1 MSVFIPITKKS
12 HAKQCSN
19 YRTAVL
25 VSHASKV
32 MLKILQGRL
41 HKDMNEELPDLRAG
55 FRKGRGTRD
64 QNCQHP
70 PFDHRKNKGILQNF
84 CFIDYA
90 KAFDCVDPNKQWK
103 ILKETRIP
111 DYLTCLLRNL
121 YARHKATVKNG
132 HGTMD
137 WLKTGKGVCQGF
149 ILSPC
154 LFNFYAEYS
163 LQDAGLDQSKLKSR
177 LLEEISTASDMQMTP
192 LCHSNGRKRRE
203 TKEPLAGDERGE
215 WKSWFKSW
223 RSKN

>member
-90 KAFDCVDPNKQWK
+90 KAFVWITTNCGKF
-103 ILKETRIP
+103 LKRDGNTRP
-111 DYLTCLLRNL
+111 TY
-121 YARHKATVKNG
+121 
-132 HGTMD
+132 
-137 WLKTGKGVCQGF
+137 
-149 ILSPC
+149 LSPVKPAC
-154 LFNFYAEYS
+154 RSRSNSQNQTLNNRLVPNWGSQVKGRYIEAIYCHPAY
-163 LQDAGLDQSKLKSR
+163 LAHMQSTS
-177 LLEEISTASDMQMTP
+177 
-192 LCHSNGRKRRE
+192 
-203 TKEPLAGDERGE
+203 
-215 WKSWFKSW
+215 
-223 RSKN
+223 